1 MPLSRLTYRN
11 RLRERLGE
19 STAYSWTDAELN
31 TWIYEGAIEVA
42 MLTEC
47 LPTQADIS
55 VLANQY
61 VVFPPADTIRI
72 HRVEWINE
80 TSGSPSFTT
89 AQVYP
94 LEYRSIN
101 NLDSIRGTGQ
111 QSITGIPRLYATWG
125 YQGTSTFR
133 VILYPRPTN
142 AGVLRVWYYQRPP
155 EPVSDG
161 SNILIPDGWEHLIL
175 DYAEYRAKMKD
186 RDQDWQAAK
195 AQFNEHIAQF
205 KKMFSVLVDENE
217 PMGVDAFYGPNEYN
231 DLYGGWY

>member
-1 MPLSRLTYRN
+1 
-11 RLRERLGE
+11 
-19 STAYSWTDAELN
+19 
-31 TWIYEGAIEVA
+31 
-42 MLTEC
+42 
-47 LPTQADIS
+47 
-55 VLANQY
+55 
-61 VVFPPADTIRI
+61 
-72 HRVEWINE
+72 
-80 TSGSPSFTT
+80 
-89 AQVYP
+89 
-94 LEYRSIN
+94 
-101 NLDSIRGTGQ
+101 
-111 QSITGIPRLYATWG
+111 
-125 YQGTSTFR
+125 

-217 PMGVDAFYGPNEYN
+217 PMGVDAFYAPNEYN